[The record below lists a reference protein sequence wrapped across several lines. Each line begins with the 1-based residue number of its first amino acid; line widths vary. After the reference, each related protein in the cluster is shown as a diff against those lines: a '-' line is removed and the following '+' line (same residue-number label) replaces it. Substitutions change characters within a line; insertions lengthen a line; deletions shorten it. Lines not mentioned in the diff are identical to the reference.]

1 MSLYLIHCPIG
12 SLPDHLSAVRTPHPV
27 EECPHRP
34 LKHRVLDL
42 ENFAFEAFVRLVD
55 DLEMPA
61 PLAGQSIHGPLAGN
75 EGGKG
80 HEARH
85 DGREHPQLLL

>member
-1 MSLYLIHCPIG
+1 
-12 SLPDHLSAVRTPHPV
+12 VRTPHPV
-27 EECPHRP
+27 EERPRRP

-42 ENFAFEAFVRLVD
+42 EDFAFEAFVRLVE

-61 PLAGQSIHGPLAGN
+61 PLVAQSIHGPLAGD

-85 DGREHPQLLL
+85 D